1 MYFHRL
7 LRVYAFFSIV
17 SDDEILAIH
26 PDIEEFLLPDINV
39 AEDPT
44 WENVVF
50 ENINLAEYKQRSSNV
65 S

>member
-44 WENVVF
+44 W
-50 ENINLAEYKQRSSNV
+50 
-65 S
+65 